1 MNIDNIILIDKI
13 VINRK
18 IAHIYLFILYIFAI
32 VNF

>member
-1 MNIDNIILIDKI
+1 MNIDNIILIDNI

-18 IAHIYLFILYIFAI
+18 IAHVYIFAI